1 MPHHHYGSMAT
12 LSMASRLM
20 ASHPAPAWN
29 QCRHISDECVPH
41 HALTSMATLSMATLT
56 RSMATLSMATLSMTT
71 LSMASLSMATRLLAN
86 RLATRSAVLVSGSSL
101 HIYRVYSRRR
111 STISTTRVLVHLLY
125 YRVVHL
131 LRPRPTLQYVHMAP
145 RYVCTSIA
153 LPGDYELC
161 QVRTGALTD

>member
-101 HIYRVYSRRR
+101 HIYRVYSWRR
-111 STISTTRVLVHLLY
+111 STISTTRVLVHLVANYYSLPTIQVCKLEPAHVLSLTTLSYQPLLAAYY
-125 YRVVHL
+125 YRC
-131 LRPRPTLQYVHMAP
+131 A
-145 RYVCTSIA
+145 S
-153 LPGDYELC
+153 
-161 QVRTGALTD
+161 